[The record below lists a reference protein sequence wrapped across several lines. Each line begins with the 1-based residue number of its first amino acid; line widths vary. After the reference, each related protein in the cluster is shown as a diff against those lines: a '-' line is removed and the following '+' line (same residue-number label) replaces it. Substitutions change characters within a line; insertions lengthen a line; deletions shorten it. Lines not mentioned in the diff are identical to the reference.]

1 MKRRLLPVCVAAITL
16 AAITVPGPAA
26 ENNSRKSPIVL
37 AVKKTRDSVVTV
49 KGPRK
54 GLIPPVGSGV
64 IVDER
69 GFVVT
74 NAHVVGDA
82 ARVQVR
88 LANGSTVEAQV
99 LAIERDCDLAVLRLK
114 TDKKLPALKLGKAQD
129 LMVGETVIAIGNPFG
144 YTNTVSTGIISAL
157 DRELGMPSGI
167 VLTGLIQTDAS
178 INPGNSGGALINMD
192 SELIGIN
199 VALRDGARG
208 IAFAINAGTV
218 QKVLAKHLNPK

>member
-1 MKRRLLPVCVAAITL
+1 MKRTLLPIATVIAL
-16 AAITVPGPAA
+16 AVMIAPGPAG
-26 ENNSRKSPIVL
+26 ENTSRKSPIVL

-54 GLIPPVGSGV
+54 GLVPAVGSGV

-69 GFVVT
+69 GFVIT
-74 NAHVVGDA
+74 NAHVVGA
-82 ARVQVR
+82 AAKVQVR
-88 LANGSTVEAQV
+88 LADGSTLEAQV
-99 LAIERDCDLAVLRLK
+99 LATEKDCDLAILKLK
-114 TDKKLPALKLGKAQD
+114 TNKKLPALKLSKTQD

-157 DRELGMPSGI
+157 DREIGMPTGV

-218 QKVLAKHLNPK
+218 QKVLAKHLSPK